1 MALNDPLSGAIGIL
15 AAPSA
20 KNRGNPLP
28 FGAYFGGVLGL
39 CIAGLALSVYLALSH
54 YRVHTDVG
62 FQSFCALSKNINCDT
77 VSQSPFS
84 VWWGLP
90 LAVWGAAAYTFML
103 ILVLFSGTPSAGRR
117 RMWTLSLAAACACSL
132 ASLGFAAI
140 SAFKIGSYC
149 ILCIATYAINF
160 FLVFLMWI
168 IRRRFQA
175 EELLTAL
182 AMDLRFLWT
191 KRRWSAPVL
200 GILGAG
206 LMLAGAYYPAYWKI
220 QPPVAS
226 AHIQTGLTEDGHPWI
241 GAENPELEIVE
252 FTDYQ
257 CFQCRKMHHYLLQV
271 LARYPGKIRVVQR
284 HFPVDHE
291 FNPIVSE
298 PFHVGSG
305 RMALLA
311 IHAAYNGKFAE
322 MNDWLFFKVGTE
334 SASIHLTE
342 AAAAAGMDV
351 DQLSFALQHEPYRRH
366 LMKDIRDGLKLGVV
380 GTPSYLINGR
390 IYQGQLPAE
399 MLKPLM
405 EAGVSD

>member
-1 MALNDPLSGAIGIL
+1 MALNDPLSDAIDIFV
-15 AAPSA
+15 APSP
-20 KNRGNPLP
+20 KKQVQPLP
-28 FGAYFGGVLGL
+28 YGAYFGGVLGL
-39 CIAGLALSVYLALSH
+39 CIAGLLSSVYLAVSH

-90 LAVWGAAAYTFML
+90 LAVWGVAAYTFML

-117 RMWTLSLAAACACSL
+117 RVWTISLAAAFGCSL
-132 ASLGFAAI
+132 ASVVFAGL

-149 ILCIATYAINF
+149 IMCIATYGINF
-160 FLVFLMWI
+160 FLVFLIWI

-175 EELLTAL
+175 EALQTAF
-182 AMDLRFLWT
+182 ARDLRFLWAN
-191 KRRWSAPVL
+191 RRWSGPVL
-200 GILGAG
+200 TLFGTG
-206 LMLAGAYYPAYWKI
+206 LMLTAVFFPAYWNI
-220 QPPVAS
+220 QPPGGS
-226 AHIQTGLTEDGHPWI
+226 AHIKTGLTDEGHPWI

-257 CFQCRKMHHYLLQV
+257 CFQCRKMHYYLLQV
-271 LARYPGKIRVVQR
+271 LARYPGKIRLVHR

-291 FNPIVSE
+291 FNPIVSK

-322 MNDWLFFKVGTE
+322 MTDWLFFKAGTE
-334 SASIHLTE
+334 SASIKLAE
-342 AAAAAGMDV
+342 AAAAIGMDAKL
-351 DQLSFALQHEPYRRH
+351 LSVALQHEPYRWH
-366 LMKDIRDGLKLGVV
+366 LMKDIRDGLKLGIV

-390 IYQGQLPAE
+390 IYQGNLPAE
-399 MLKPLM
+399 VLKPLM
-405 EAGVSD
+405 DTGDSD